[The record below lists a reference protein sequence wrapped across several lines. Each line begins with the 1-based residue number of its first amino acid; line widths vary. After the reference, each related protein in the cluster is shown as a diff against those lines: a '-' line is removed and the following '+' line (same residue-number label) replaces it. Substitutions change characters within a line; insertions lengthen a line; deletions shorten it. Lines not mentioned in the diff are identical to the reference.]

1 MKIQFE
7 QTLHGYYKG
16 HGLIATSIPDLNQE
30 DASLMATLSD
40 WTGYRGSEDEDDNYL
55 TVYPLSSGNYMA
67 FAKTWYAKEMERPGC
82 VWTHTLLVPI
92 ECFTGKFDIRNLLK
106 FFRRPVKDQYA
117 MYTEALIIDTEEV
130 YNYNGDS
137 IFSKIDKIAFLF
149 IFSVFLGGFRGASF
163 GISRSQNELQILLLS
178 LLQYLPLN
186 ILLETSVSSG
196 SETIRKIN
204 KKSFSLQ
211 FIMGGNT
218 ETLESGNWRS
228 ELEEDNFTRVLRY
241 L

>member
-16 HGLIATSIPDLNQE
+16 HGLIATSISNLNQE

-55 TVYPLSSGNYMA
+55 TIYPLSSGNYMA

-117 MYTEALIIDTEEV
+117 MYTEALIIDTEDV
-130 YNYNGDS
+130 YNYNGC
-137 IFSKIDKIAFLF
+137 
-149 IFSVFLGGFRGASF
+149 
-163 GISRSQNELQILLLS
+163 LL
-178 LLQYLPLN
+178 Y
-186 ILLETSVSSG
+186 TSPSP
-196 SETIRKIN
+196 R
-204 KKSFSLQ
+204 
-211 FIMGGNT
+211 
-218 ETLESGNWRS
+218 
-228 ELEEDNFTRVLRY
+228 D
-241 L
+241 